1 MSALFV
7 AVVAVGKKFGCFLG
21 DKDLRKFGLLRSRGQ
36 YPKNQDRHDLDIA
49 LDASDFLLIEFS
61 TLS

>member
-21 DKDLRKFGLLRSRGQ
+21 DKDLRNLG
-36 YPKNQDRHDLDIA
+36 
-49 LDASDFLLIEFS
+49 FS
-61 TLS
+61 EAGGSTQKTKTVMI